1 VCQVS
6 VDRIY
11 IIGGEQ
17 SRGAFIH
24 VSSDADQDR
33 AIDALS
39 PLDPSTSSDEGRPI
53 AEQLVV
59 PGRSAVVSVITPITV
74 SEALRTISFK

>member
-1 VCQVS
+1 MS
-6 VDRIY
+6 VDGIHV
-11 IIGGEQ
+11 IGGAQ
-17 SRGAFIH
+17 SRGAFIR

-39 PLDPSTSSDEGRPI
+39 PLDVTTARDDCRQL

-59 PGRSAVVSVITPITV
+59 PGQSAVVSVITPITV
-74 SEALRTISFK
+74 AEALRTISFK